1 MDFNEFF
8 ANKNVRTILEDAF
21 ATIVDGSG
29 TVRIEDGGFDEEDP
43 GIQYVS
49 VKDLDLEAHI
59 GLTPLGAFTLLRGHD
74 ALSMLA
80 LLYALV
86 NEDEITSNG
95 GDASAVIRAMNDQF
109 ARQVN
114 A

>member
-8 ANKNVRTILEDAF
+8 ANQNVRTILEDAF
-21 ATIVDGSG
+21 ATIVDGAG
-29 TVRIEDGGFDEEDP
+29 TVRIEDGGLDEEDSD
-43 GIQYVS
+43 IQYVS
-49 VKDLDLEAHI
+49 IKDLDLEAHI

-86 NEDEITSNG
+86 NEEEIAANG

>member
-8 ANKNVRTILEDAF
+8 ANENVRTILEDAF
-21 ATIVDGSG
+21 ATIVDGAG
-29 TVRIEDGGFDEEDP
+29 TVRIEDGGLDQDDP

-74 ALSMLA
+74 ALSLLA
-80 LLYALV
+80 LIYALAS
-86 NEDEITSNG
+86 EEEITANG
-95 GDASAVIRAMNDQF
+95 GDATAVIRAMNEQF

>member
-1 MDFNEFF
+1 MNLNEFF
-8 ANKNVRTILEDAF
+8 ANDNVRIILEDAF
-21 ATIVDGSG
+21 ATIVDGAG
-29 TVRIEDGGFDEEDP
+29 TVRIEDGGVDQDDP

-74 ALSMLA
+74 ALSLLA

-86 NEDEITSNG
+86 NEEEIAASG
-95 GDASAVIRAMNDQF
+95 SDASAVIRAMNDQF

>member
-1 MDFNEFF
+1 MDIVDFF
-8 ANKNVRTILEDAF
+8 ANENVRTILEDAF
-21 ATIVDGSG
+21 TTIVDGAG
-29 TVRIEDGGFDEEDP
+29 TVRIEDGGLDEEDP

-49 VKDLDLEAHI
+49 IKDLDLEAHI

-74 ALSMLA
+74 ALSLLA

-86 NEDEITSNG
+86 NEHRIAESG
-95 GDASAVIRAMNDQF
+95 GDATAVIRAMNDQF
-109 ARQVN
+109 TNRIN